1 MQYFACDLNALGA
14 GLFQGFSA
22 TNDLVRVA
30 SLAIQQT
37 KNGGPKAAQKNPP
50 GDGGVEVNRP
60 KGFGRHAA
68 YMALFCAASIRE

>member
-37 KNGGPKAAQKNPP
+37 KKGGPKAAQKNPP
-50 GDGGVEVNRP
+50 GDGG
-60 KGFGRHAA
+60 GGG
-68 YMALFCAASIRE
+68 